1 MARSTLLRFPDGTTR
16 ARTVAGFAPEEVRPF
31 SKRAELLLGKY
42 DITTVHSAPYAAMT
56 VESLRA
62 VAIANWNRPDDA
74 MMVTSKEEM
83 QHDLRSRDIFDDV
96 RRKLCWFFWILFLI
110 LTIIFGIDPDDARAF
125 VYNMFP
131 FHDKTADEFAEEAKG
146 KPTGTIKGAAQQV
159 TAQREI
165 LQHAFTVKMVESEK
179 VDDVFLVGADVE
191 DEFYNKTSGVLAR
204 VPGAICVEFGDDAM
218 KLSHP
223 TVGRFAGAY
232 SRVTKKAFLYT
243 PGAGLKLITPMLSM
257 TNMGYGFGQS
267 GPLMWTHGYIA
278 AFEIAAFV
286 LRTKMQPVPVIF
298 EDSLWRGVEERQK
311 SEALAFQASKEDALR
326 EGREWVS
333 RHQQWAAKRVETM
346 REKPAPSDAPL
357 RPDGTPHPNALSAAA
372 AKGAAKGAETKR
384 EKSAPSDAP
393 LRPDGT
399 PHPNALSAAVAKGA
413 ETKRKKSAPPGAR
426 ARVNGSLPT
435 NALEAA
441 STQGAA
447 THVAKVAQRQ
457 ANADAMKVMTMR
469 AKYVGTPA
477 HTDPESYWNYKYL
490 DLSGNEK
497 VYWPPLP
504 RSQIEWFYT
513 NGLLTEDILVRP
525 FVELYHAPYVTIGKM
540 VACGWAYPGPA

>member
-357 RPDGTPHPNALSAAA
+357 RPDGTPHPNALSAA
-372 AKGAAKGAETKR
+372 
-384 EKSAPSDAP
+384 
-393 LRPDGT
+393 
-399 PHPNALSAAVAKGA
+399 VAKGA

>member
-16 ARTVAGFAPEEVRPF
+16 ARTVAGFAPEEVRAF
-31 SKRAELLLGKY
+31 SERVGLLLGKHA
-42 DITTVHSAPYAAMT
+42 ITTVHSAPYAAMT

-62 VAIANWNRPDDA
+62 VAIANWSRPDDA

-83 QHDLRSRDIFDDV
+83 QHDLRSRDIFDGV
-96 RRKLCWFFWILFLI
+96 HGKLCWFFWILFLI
-110 LTIIFGIDPDDARAF
+110 LTIIFGMHPDDARAF
-125 VYNMFP
+125 VYDMFP

-243 PGAGLKLITPMLSM
+243 RGAGLKLITPMLSM

-298 EDSLWRGVEERQK
+298 EDSLWRGVVERQK

-326 EGREWVS
+326 EDREWVS

-372 AKGAAKGAETKR
+372 AKRVETMR
-384 EKSAPSDAP
+384 EKP
-393 LRPDGT
+393 
-399 PHPNALSAAVAKGA
+399 
-413 ETKRKKSAPPGAR
+413 APPGAR

-447 THVAKVAQRQ
+447 TRAAKVAQLQ
-457 ANADAMKVMTMR
+457 ANADAMKVMMMR
-469 AKYVGTPA
+469 AKYVDTLA

-497 VYWPPLP
+497 VSSPLH
-504 RSQIEWFYT
+504 RSQIERFYT

-525 FVELYHAPYVTIGKM
+525 FVELYDAPYVTIGKM